1 MASYYQGIDVLLN
14 GHAGKQNAT
23 AATQVS
29 DAFRAIGS
37 SVRVRVVDGAALA
50 QTATDAIKSGS
61 TTIVAAGGDG
71 TVSTVAAA
79 VAGTGATLGVIPLGT
94 LNHFAKDIGIPLD
107 LAKAVETIVA
117 GRTMA
122 VDVGDLNGRSFVNNA
137 SVGMYASLISERAAL
152 QRDGLG
158 KWVAHAFAAMRV
170 WRRYR
175 HLRVVLHAE
184 AGAQTVRTPFVFV
197 GNNEYQLSGIELGGR
212 KDLAG
217 GRLHVCMAPGLTRGG
232 VARLI
237 VTAMFG
243 DVCSLDGF
251 ESFTTP
257 ELGLD
262 AGVPSIH
269 ATVDGEVVPMTNP
282 LTFRIRPGALQ
293 VIVP

>member
-37 SVRVRVVDGAALA
+37 SVRVRVVDGGSLA
-50 QTATDAIKSGS
+50 QTATDAIRSGS

-107 LAKAVETIVA
+107 LAQAVETIVA

-122 VDVGDLNGRSFVNNA
+122 VDVGDLNGRAFVNNA

-152 QRDGLG
+152 QRGGLG

-184 AGAQTVRTPFVFV
+184 AGTQTARTPFVFV

-217 GRLHVCMAPGLTRGG
+217 GRLHVCMAPGLSRGG

-243 DVCSLDGF
+243 DVCRLDGF

-262 AGVPSIH
+262 TGMPSIH
-269 ATVDGEVVPMTNP
+269 ATVDGEVVTMTNP